1 MKAKVGAEIR
11 VIDHTYKLWQW
22 AQKKLVVD
30 NPQYEKLQAL
40 GKSTYKTQKKL
51 YLYRTVGTDIYLPFG
66 CLRDIFAMKADFR

>member
-11 VIDHTYKLWQW
+11 VIDPTYKLWQW
-22 AQKKLVVD
+22 AQKKLVVE

-51 YLYRTVGTDIYLPFG
+51 SIYYCNG
-66 CLRDIFAMKADFR
+66 RNVRAYKRAIEKHSR